1 MHLSCISLFAVG
13 MCVGS
18 KTVREE
24 DCYVLLSVWS
34 LVGVG
39 RGFGDACCLTEGG
52 TPLVGIVDHVL

>member
-1 MHLSCISLFAVG
+1 